1 MRFAGTGICIRE
13 QLGGFEV
20 TKVELKEMTLTDFKG
35 QPEKKVTFGHRTI
48 VSGKNGCGKTTLAD
62 AHMWE
67 FCDKDYRLKSNPD
80 IRPDDGRECLPR
92 VDIDLLIDGKP
103 VSVAKFQKRTESKPK
118 GGKPGKVAL
127 SNKYEINGVPKA
139 ERDFK
144 ADLKERGFDFDNFL
158 MLSHMEIFTDLK
170 DADARKILFSMSDG
184 AGKSDLEI
192 AKTVPDCAELVPLL
206 ETYKADEIKAMN
218 SATLKKAEE
227 QLKAIPNQIIGME
240 QAKVDV
246 DVAELELQKNALQEK
261 ISDLETQIAQTG
273 NEKAGEIKAELA
285 GLRTRLLEAES
296 RAKADSLKQK
306 SLVCNKIGDLEL
318 DRNIKTSELNKKT
331 SALER
336 LRVQKKELLEK
347 LQNAR
352 TQYPKIKDTEWD
364 NTALEN
370 IESETFKDAETICPT
385 CGQNLPPEQIEQLKS
400 RFEQKKQER
409 INQQL
414 KAKEEWG
421 QDKKRKL
428 DEVIQ
433 AGNKASA
440 DMKEAHKQEETLTSE
455 ISKLTDELEQIKTS
469 LDAENKNL
477 EAILKEPGLSG
488 NAEYQQILTSIK
500 EKQQELNS
508 LDDGEEAKKQLNEQ
522 LKAKKEELTAVNQK
536 IGETNNNIRI
546 DEQIEK
552 LQESQKQYAQ
562 NKADAQMIL
571 DELKSLSMAKNTALE
586 DAVNQYFDG
595 VKVKLFD
602 TQKNGEVVDA
612 CIWYVQDKDGDWKKL
627 IGNANTALMMKGK
640 IAIIDGLQKFY
651 GMSYPIFVDCAAEL
665 DNSSLAGIK
674 ADAQLIFLKVAE
686 GKMTVTEV

>member
-1 MRFAGTGICIRE
+1 MRKIEVREIR
-13 QLGGFEV
+13 
-20 TKVELKEMTLTDFKG
+20 LTDFKG
-35 QPEKKVTFGHRTI
+35 QQEKKVEFGHRTI

-67 FCDKDYRLKSNPD
+67 FCDKDYSLKSNPD

-92 VDIDLLIDGKP
+92 VDSELVIDGKP

-118 GGKPGKVAL
+118 DGKPGKVAL

-184 AGKSDLEI
+184 AGKTDLEI

-240 QAKVDV
+240 QSKVDA
-246 DVAELELQKNALQEK
+246 DTAELELQKNALQEQ
-261 ISDLETQIAQTG
+261 ISDLETQIAQSG
-273 NEKAGEIKAELA
+273 NEKAGEIKVELT

-306 SLVCNKIGDLEL
+306 SLVCNKISALEL

-331 SALER
+331 SALES
-336 LRVQKKELLEK
+336 LRAQKKELLEK
-347 LQNAR
+347 LQSAR
-352 TQYPKIKDTEWD
+352 TQYPKIKEMEWD
-364 NTALEN
+364 NTALDN

-385 CGQNLPPEQIEQLKS
+385 CGQNLPPEQIEQLKR

-414 KAKEEWG
+414 KAQEEWER
-421 QDKKRKL
+421 DKKRKL

-433 AGNKASA
+433 VGNKASA
-440 DMKEAHKQEETLTSE
+440 DMKEAHKQEEALTSE

-488 NAEYQQILTSIK
+488 NAEYQQILASIK
-500 EKQQELNS
+500 EKEQELNS
-508 LDDGEEAKKQLNEQ
+508 LDDGEEAKKQLSEQ
-522 LKAKKEELTAVNQK
+522 LSGKKQELAAVNQR
-536 IGETNNNIRI
+536 IGESNNNVRI

-562 NKADAQMIL
+562 SKADAQMIL
-571 DELKSLSMAKNTALE
+571 DELKSLSMAKNTAHE
-586 DAVNQYFDG
+586 DTVNQYFDG

-612 CIWYVQDKDGDWKKL
+612 CIWYVQDKDGNWKKL

-640 IAIIDGLQKFY
+640 IAIMDGLQKFY
-651 GMSYPIFVDCAAEL
+651 GVSYPIFVDCAAEL
-665 DNSSLAGIK
+665 DNSSLAGIN

-686 GKMTVTEV
+686 GDMTVTEI

>member
-1 MRFAGTGICIRE
+1 MRKIEVREIR
-13 QLGGFEV
+13 
-20 TKVELKEMTLTDFKG
+20 LTDFKG
-35 QPEKKVTFGHRTI
+35 QQEKKVEFGHRTI

-67 FCDKDYRLKSNPD
+67 FCDKDYSLKSNPD

-92 VDIDLLIDGKP
+92 VDSELVIDGKP

-118 GGKPGKVAL
+118 DGKPGKVAL

-170 DADARKILFSMSDG
+170 DADVRKILFSMSDG
-184 AGKSDLEI
+184 AGKTDLEI

-218 SATLKKAEE
+218 SATRKKAEE

-240 QAKVDV
+240 QSKVDA
-246 DVAELELQKNALQEK
+246 DTAELELQKNALQEQ
-261 ISDLETQIAQTG
+261 ISDLETQIAQSG
-273 NEKAGEIKAELA
+273 NEKAGEIKVELT

-306 SLVCNKIGDLEL
+306 SLVCNKISALEL

-331 SALER
+331 SALES
-336 LRVQKKELLEK
+336 LRAQKKELLEK
-347 LQNAR
+347 LQSAR
-352 TQYPKIKDTEWD
+352 TQYPKIKEMEWD
-364 NTALEN
+364 NTALDN

-385 CGQNLPPEQIEQLKS
+385 CGQNLPPEQIEQLKR

-414 KAKEEWG
+414 KAQEEWER
-421 QDKKRKL
+421 DKKRKL

-433 AGNKASA
+433 VGNKASA
-440 DMKEAHKQEETLTSE
+440 DMKEAHKQEEALTSE

-488 NAEYQQILTSIK
+488 NAEYQQILASIK
-500 EKQQELNS
+500 EKEQELNS
-508 LDDGEEAKKQLNEQ
+508 LDDGEEAKKQLSEQ
-522 LKAKKEELTAVNQK
+522 LSGKKQELAAVNQR
-536 IGETNNNIRI
+536 IGESNNNVRI

-562 NKADAQMIL
+562 SKADAQMIL

-586 DAVNQYFDG
+586 DTVNQYFDG

-612 CIWYVQDKDGDWKKL
+612 CIWYVQDKDGNWKKL

-640 IAIIDGLQKFY
+640 IAIMDGLQKFY
-651 GMSYPIFVDCAAEL
+651 GVSYPIFVDCAAEL
-665 DNSSLAGIK
+665 DNSSLAGIN

-686 GKMTVTEV
+686 GDMTVTEI

>member
-1 MRFAGTGICIRE
+1 MKKIEVREIR
-13 QLGGFEV
+13 
-20 TKVELKEMTLTDFKG
+20 LTDFKG
-35 QPEKKVTFGHRTI
+35 QSEKKIEFGHRTV

-62 AHMWE
+62 AFMWV
-67 FCDKDYRLKSNPD
+67 FCDKDYSLKSNPD
-80 IRPDDGRECLPR
+80 IRPDNDRECLPR

-103 VSVAKFQKRTESKPK
+103 VSVSKHQKRSKSKTGTISLSNEYTVNDMKMGKEKFQNT
-118 GGKPGKVAL
+118 
-127 SNKYEINGVPKA
+127 
-139 ERDFK
+139 
-144 ADLKERGFDFDNFL
+144 LKERGFDFANFL
-158 MLSHMEIFTDLK
+158 PLAHIDIFTGEKDK
-170 DADARKILFSMSDG
+170 DARAVLLSMPDKEG
-184 AGKSDLEI
+184 EADLTI
-192 AKTVPDCAELVPLL
+192 AKAIPECKDIVVKMEAEAKTAAEV
-206 ETYKADEIKAMN
+206 EAGAKED
-218 SATLKKAEE
+218 LKKAETR
-227 QLKAIPNQIIGME
+227 LKEIKSEIKGKE
-240 QAKVDV
+240 DLKVDA
-246 DVAELELQKNALQEK
+246 DTAELELQKNVLQEQ

-285 GLRTRLLEAES
+285 GLRTKLLEIDS
-296 RAKADSLKQK
+296 KAKADLLEQK
-306 SLVCNKIGDLEL
+306 SLVCNKISAIEL

-331 SALER
+331 SALES
-336 LRVQKKELLEK
+336 LRAQKKEFFEK

-352 TQYPKIKDTEWD
+352 MQYPKIKDTEWD

-385 CGQNLPPEQIEQLKS
+385 CGQNLPTEQIEQLKS

-414 KAKEEWG
+414 KAKEEWE

-433 AGNKASA
+433 VGNKASA
-440 DMKEAHKQEETLTSE
+440 DMREAHKQEETLTSE
-455 ISKLTDELEQIKTS
+455 ISKLTNELEQIKTS

-477 EAILKEPGLSG
+477 EAILKEPDFLE
-488 NAEYQQILTSIK
+488 NAEYQQILASIK
-500 EKQQELNS
+500 EKKQELNS
-508 LDDGEEAKKQLNEQ
+508 LDDGEEAKKQLSEQ
-522 LKAKKEELTAVNQK
+522 LSGKKQELAAVNQK
-536 IGETNNNIRI
+536 IGEANNNVRI

-552 LQESQKQYAQ
+552 LEVSRKEYSQK
-562 NKADAQMIL
+562 KADAQMIL

-640 IAIIDGLQKFY
+640 IAIMDGLQKFY
-651 GMSYPIFVDCAAEL
+651 GVSYPIFVDCAAEL

-686 GKMTVTEV
+686 GDMAVTEI

>member
-1 MRFAGTGICIRE
+1 MKKIEVREIR
-13 QLGGFEV
+13 
-20 TKVELKEMTLTDFKG
+20 LTDFKG
-35 QPEKKVTFGHRTI
+35 QSEKKIEFGHRTI

-62 AHMWE
+62 AHMWV
-67 FCDKDYRLKSNPD
+67 FCDKDYSLKSNPD

-92 VDIDLLIDGKP
+92 VDIELVIDGKP

-118 GGKPGKVAL
+118 DGKPGKVAL
-127 SNKYEINGVPKA
+127 SNKYEINGVTKA

-158 MLSHMEIFTDLK
+158 MMSHMEIFTDLK

-206 ETYKADEIKAMN
+206 ETYKADEIKSMN
-218 SATLKKAEE
+218 SATLKKTEE

-240 QAKVDV
+240 QSKVDT
-246 DVAELELQKNALQEK
+246 DVAELELQKNALQEQ
-261 ISDLETQIAQTG
+261 ISDLEKQIAQAG

-285 GLRTRLLEAES
+285 GLRTKLLEIDS
-296 RAKADSLKQK
+296 NAKADLLEKK
-306 SLVCNKIGDLEL
+306 SSVCNKVSSLEL
-318 DRNIKTSELNKKT
+318 YRNIKTSELNRKT
-331 SALER
+331 SALEN
-336 LRVQKKELLEK
+336 LRVQKKDLLEK

-370 IESETFKDAETICPT
+370 IESETLKDADTICPT

-414 KAKEEWG
+414 NAKEEWE

-433 AGNKASA
+433 AGNKASS

-455 ISKLTDELEQIKTS
+455 ISKLADELEQIKTS

-477 EAILKEPGLSG
+477 EAMPKDPDLSG

-500 EKQQELNS
+500 EKEQELNS
-508 LDDGEEAKKQLNEQ
+508 LDDGEEAKKQLSEQ
-522 LKAKKEELTAVNQK
+522 LSGKKQELAAVNQK
-536 IGETNNNIRI
+536 IGEANNNVRI

-552 LQESQKQYAQ
+552 LQENQKQYAQ
-562 NKADAQMIL
+562 SKADAQMIL
-571 DELKSLSMAKNTALE
+571 DELKSLSMEKNTVLE
-586 DAVNQYFDG
+586 DAVNKYFDG

-612 CIWYVQDKDGDWKKL
+612 CIWYVQDKDGNWKKL

-640 IAIIDGLQKFY
+640 IAIMDGLQKFY
-651 GMSYPIFVDCAAEL
+651 GVSYPIFVDCAAEL

-686 GKMTVTEV
+686 GNMTVTEI

>member
-1 MRFAGTGICIRE
+1 MKKIEVREIR
-13 QLGGFEV
+13 
-20 TKVELKEMTLTDFKG
+20 LTDFKG
-35 QPEKKVTFGHRTI
+35 QSEKKIGFGHRTV

-62 AHMWE
+62 AFMWV
-67 FCDKDYRLKSNPD
+67 FCDKDYSLKSNPD

-92 VDIDLLIDGKP
+92 VDIDIVIDGKP

-118 GGKPGKVAL
+118 DGKPGKVAL

-192 AKTVPDCAELVPLL
+192 AKTVPDCTELAPLL

-240 QAKVDV
+240 QSKVDT
-246 DVAELELQKNALQEK
+246 DVAELELQKNALQEQ
-261 ISDLETQIAQTG
+261 ISDLEKQITQAG

-285 GLRTRLLEAES
+285 GLRTKLLEIDS
-296 RAKADSLKQK
+296 KAKADLLEQK
-306 SLVCNKIGDLEL
+306 SSVCNKVSSLEL
-318 DRNIKTSELNKKT
+318 DRNIKTSELNRKT
-331 SALER
+331 STLES
-336 LRVQKKELLEK
+336 LRAQKKELLEK

-352 TQYPKIKDTEWD
+352 TQYPKIKDAEWD
-364 NTALEN
+364 SSTLES
-370 IESETFKDAETICPT
+370 IESETFKDADAICPT
-385 CGQNLPPEQIEQLKS
+385 CGQNLPTEQIEQLKS

-414 KAKEEWG
+414 KAQEEWE

-433 AGNKASA
+433 IGNKASA

-477 EAILKEPGLSG
+477 EAIPKEPDLSG
-488 NAEYQQILTSIK
+488 NAEYQQILISIK
-500 EKQQELNS
+500 EKEQELNS
-508 LDDGEEAKKQLNEQ
+508 LDDGEEAKKQLSEQ
-522 LKAKKEELTAVNQK
+522 LSGKKQELTAVNQK
-536 IGETNNNIRI
+536 IGEANNNARI

-562 NKADAQMIL
+562 SKADAQMIL
-571 DELKSLSMAKNTALE
+571 DELKSLSMAKNTVLE

-612 CIWYVQDKDGDWKKL
+612 CIWYVQDKDGGWKKL

-640 IAIIDGLQKFY
+640 IAIMDGLQKFY
-651 GMSYPIFVDCAAEL
+651 GVSYPIFVDCAAEL

-674 ADAQLIFLKVAE
+674 ADAQLIFLKVTE
-686 GKMTVTEV
+686 GDMTVTEI

>member
-1 MRFAGTGICIRE
+1 MKKIEVREIR
-13 QLGGFEV
+13 
-20 TKVELKEMTLTDFKG
+20 LTDFKG
-35 QPEKKVTFGHRTI
+35 QSEKKIEFGHRTV

-62 AHMWE
+62 AFMWV
-67 FCDKDYRLKSNPD
+67 FCDKDYSLKSNPD
-80 IRPDDGRECLPR
+80 IRPDNDRECLPR

-103 VSVAKFQKRTESKPK
+103 VSVSKYQKRSKSKTGTISLSNEYTVNDMKMGKEKFQNT
-118 GGKPGKVAL
+118 
-127 SNKYEINGVPKA
+127 
-139 ERDFK
+139 
-144 ADLKERGFDFDNFL
+144 LKERGFDFANFL
-158 MLSHMEIFTDLK
+158 PLAHIDIFTGEKDK
-170 DADARKILFSMSDG
+170 DARAVLLSMPDKEG
-184 AGKSDLEI
+184 EADLTIAKAIPECKDI
-192 AKTVPDCAELVPLL
+192 VVKMEAEAKTVAEV
-206 ETYKADEIKAMN
+206 EAGAKED
-218 SATLKKAEE
+218 LKKAETR
-227 QLKAIPNQIIGME
+227 LKEIKSEIKGKE
-240 QAKVDV
+240 DLKVDA
-246 DVAELELQKNALQEK
+246 DTAELELQKNVLQEQ

-285 GLRTRLLEAES
+285 GLRTKLLEIDS
-296 RAKADSLKQK
+296 KAKADLLEQK
-306 SLVCNKIGDLEL
+306 SLVCNKISAIEL

-331 SALER
+331 SALES
-336 LRVQKKELLEK
+336 LRAQKKDLLEK

-364 NTALEN
+364 NTVLES
-370 IESETFKDAETICPT
+370 IKSETFKDADTICPT
-385 CGQNLPPEQIEQLKS
+385 CGQNLPTEQIEQLKS

-414 KAKEEWG
+414 KAKEEWE

-428 DEVIQ
+428 DEVIEV
-433 AGNKASA
+433 GNKASA

-455 ISKLTDELEQIKTS
+455 ISKLTGELEQIKTS

-477 EAILKEPGLSG
+477 EAIPKEPDFSG

-500 EKQQELNS
+500 EKEQELNS
-508 LDDGEEAKKQLNEQ
+508 LDDGEEAKKQLSEQ
-522 LKAKKEELTAVNQK
+522 LSGKKQELAAVNQR
-536 IGETNNNIRI
+536 IGEANNNVRI

-552 LQESQKQYAQ
+552 LEVSRKEYSQK
-562 NKADAQMIL
+562 KADAQMIL

-640 IAIIDGLQKFY
+640 IAIMDGLQKFY
-651 GMSYPIFVDCAAEL
+651 GVSYPIFVDCAAEL

-686 GKMTVTEV
+686 GDMTVTEI

>member
-1 MRFAGTGICIRE
+1 MKKIEVREIR
-13 QLGGFEV
+13 
-20 TKVELKEMTLTDFKG
+20 LTDFKG
-35 QPEKKVTFGHRTI
+35 QSEKKIELGHRTA

-62 AHMWE
+62 AHMWV
-67 FCDKDYRLKSNPD
+67 FCDKDYSLKSNPD

-92 VDIDLLIDGKP
+92 VDINLVIDGKP
-103 VSVAKFQKRTESKPK
+103 VSAAKFQKRTESKPK
-118 GGKPGKVAL
+118 DGKPGKVAL

-144 ADLKERGFDFDNFL
+144 SDLKERGFDFDNFL

-192 AKTVPDCAELVPLL
+192 AKTVPDCAKLVPLL

-227 QLKAIPNQIIGME
+227 RLKAIPNQIIGME
-240 QAKVDV
+240 QSKVDT
-246 DVAELELQKNALQEK
+246 DVAELELQKNALQEQ
-261 ISDLETQIAQTG
+261 ISDLEKQIAQAG

-285 GLRTRLLEAES
+285 GLRTKLLEIDS
-296 RAKADSLKQK
+296 NAKADLLEKK
-306 SLVCNKIGDLEL
+306 SSVCNKVSSLEL
-318 DRNIKTSELNKKT
+318 YRNIKTSELNRKT
-331 SALER
+331 SALEN
-336 LRVQKKELLEK
+336 LRVQKKDLLEK

-352 TQYPKIKDTEWD
+352 TQYPKTKDTEWD
-364 NTALEN
+364 NTVLES
-370 IESETFKDAETICPT
+370 IKSEIFKDADTICPT
-385 CGQNLPPEQIEQLKS
+385 CGQNLPSEQIEQLKN

-409 INQQL
+409 IHQQL
-414 KAKEEWG
+414 KDKEEWE
-421 QDKKRKL
+421 QDKKHKL

-433 AGNKASA
+433 AGNKASS
-440 DMKEAHKQEETLTSE
+440 DMKEANKQEETLTYE
-455 ISKLTDELEQIKTS
+455 ISKLADELEQIKTS

-477 EAILKEPGLSG
+477 EAIPKEPDFSG

-500 EKQQELNS
+500 EKEQELNS
-508 LDDGEEAKKQLNEQ
+508 LDDGEEAKKQLSEQ
-522 LKAKKEELTAVNQK
+522 LSGKKQELAAVNQK
-536 IGETNNNIRI
+536 IGEANNNVRI

-552 LQESQKQYAQ
+552 LQENQKQYAQ
-562 NKADAQMIL
+562 SKADAQMIL
-571 DELKSLSMAKNTALE
+571 DELKSLSMEKNTVLE
-586 DAVNQYFDG
+586 DAVNKYFDG

-612 CIWYVQDKDGDWKKL
+612 CIWYVQDKDGNWKKL

-640 IAIIDGLQKFY
+640 IAIMDGLQKFY
-651 GMSYPIFVDCAAEL
+651 GVSYPIFVDCAAEL

-674 ADAQLIFLKVAE
+674 ADTQLIFLKVAE
-686 GKMTVTEV
+686 GNMTVTEI

>member
-1 MRFAGTGICIRE
+1 MKKIEVREIR
-13 QLGGFEV
+13 
-20 TKVELKEMTLTDFKG
+20 LTDFKG
-35 QPEKKVTFGHRTI
+35 QSEKKIEFGHRTV

-62 AHMWE
+62 AFMWV
-67 FCDKDYRLKSNPD
+67 FCDKDYSLKSNPD

-92 VDIDLLIDGKP
+92 VDIDLVIDGKP

-118 GGKPGKVAL
+118 DGKPGKVAL

-192 AKTVPDCAELVPLL
+192 SKTVSDCAELVPLL

-240 QAKVDV
+240 NSKVDA
-246 DVAELELQKNALQEK
+246 DVAELELQKNALQEQ
-261 ISDLETQIAQTG
+261 ISDLEKQIAQAG

-285 GLRTRLLEAES
+285 GLRTKLLEIDS
-296 RAKADSLKQK
+296 KAKADLLEQK
-306 SLVCNKIGDLEL
+306 SSVCNKVSTLEL
-318 DRNIKTSELNKKT
+318 DRNIKTSELNRKA
-331 SALER
+331 SALEY
-336 LRVQKKELLEK
+336 LRAQKKDLLKK

-364 NTALEN
+364 NTVLEN
-370 IESETFKDAETICPT
+370 IESETFNDAEAICPT

-400 RFEQKKQER
+400 GFEQMKQER

-414 KAKEEWG
+414 KVKEEWE

-440 DMKEAHKQEETLTSE
+440 GMKEAHKQEETLTSE
-455 ISKLTDELEQIKTS
+455 ISKLAGELEQIKTS

-477 EAILKEPGLSG
+477 EAIPKEPDFSE
-488 NAEYQQILTSIK
+488 NAEYQQILTTIK
-500 EKQQELNS
+500 EKEQELNS
-508 LDDGEEAKKQLNEQ
+508 LDDGEEAKKQLSEQ
-522 LKAKKEELTAVNQK
+522 LSGKKQELAAVNQR
-536 IGETNNNIRI
+536 IGEANNNIRI

-571 DELKSLSMAKNTALE
+571 EELKSLSMAKNTALE

-602 TQKNGEVVDA
+602 TQKNGEVVDT
-612 CIWYVQDKDGDWKKL
+612 CIWYVQDKDGNWKKL
-627 IGNANTALMMKGK
+627 IRNANTALMMKGK
-640 IAIIDGLQKFY
+640 IAIMDGLQKFY
-651 GMSYPIFVDCAAEL
+651 GVNYPIFVDYAAEL

-686 GKMTVTEV
+686 GDMTVTEI

>member
-1 MRFAGTGICIRE
+1 MKKIEVREIR
-13 QLGGFEV
+13 
-20 TKVELKEMTLTDFKG
+20 LTDFKG
-35 QPEKKVTFGHRTI
+35 QSEKKIGFGHRAI

-62 AHMWE
+62 AFMWV
-67 FCDKDYRLKSNPD
+67 FCDKDYSLKSNPD

-92 VDIDLLIDGKP
+92 VDVDLVIDGKP

-118 GGKPGKVAL
+118 DGKPGKVAL

-240 QAKVDV
+240 QSKVDT
-246 DVAELELQKNALQEK
+246 DVAELELQKNALQEQL
-261 ISDLETQIAQTG
+261 SDLEKQIAQAG

-285 GLRTRLLEAES
+285 GLRTKLLEIDS
-296 RAKADSLKQK
+296 KAKANLLEQK
-306 SLVCNKIGDLEL
+306 SSVCNKVSTLEL
-318 DRNIKTSELNKKT
+318 DRNIKTSELNRKT
-331 SALER
+331 SALES
-336 LRVQKKELLEK
+336 LRAQKKDLLEK

-352 TQYPKIKDTEWD
+352 TRYPKIKDTEWD
-364 NTALEN
+364 NTVLES
-370 IESETFKDAETICPT
+370 IKSETFKDAETICPT
-385 CGQNLPPEQIEQLKS
+385 CGQNLPSEQIEQLKS
-400 RFEQKKQER
+400 RFEQER

-414 KAKEEWG
+414 KAKEEWE

-433 AGNKASA
+433 AGNKTSA
-440 DMKEAHKQEETLTSE
+440 GMKEAHKQEEALTSE

-469 LDAENKNL
+469 LDAENKNM
-477 EAILKEPGLSG
+477 EAIPEKPDFSG

-500 EKQQELNS
+500 EKEQEINS
-508 LDDGEEAKKQLNEQ
+508 LDDGEEAKKQLSEQ
-522 LKAKKEELTAVNQK
+522 LYGKKQELAAVNQK
-536 IGETNNNIRI
+536 IGEANNNVRI

-562 NKADAQMIL
+562 SKADAQMIL
-571 DELKSLSMAKNTALE
+571 YELKSLSMAKNTVLE

-612 CIWYVQDKDGDWKKL
+612 CIWYVQDKDGNWKKL
-627 IGNANTALMMKGK
+627 IGNANTALMMKGE
-640 IAIIDGLQKFY
+640 IAIMDGLQKFY

-686 GKMTVTEV
+686 GDMTVTEV

>member
-1 MRFAGTGICIRE
+1 MKKIEVREIR
-13 QLGGFEV
+13 
-20 TKVELKEMTLTDFKG
+20 LTDFKG
-35 QPEKKVTFGHRTI
+35 QSEKKIEFGHRAI

-62 AHMWE
+62 AFMWV
-67 FCDKDYRLKSNPD
+67 FCDKDYSLKSNPD

-92 VDIDLLIDGKP
+92 VDIDLVIDGKP

-118 GGKPGKVAL
+118 DGKPGKVAL
-127 SNKYEINGVPKA
+127 LNKYEINGVPKA

-144 ADLKERGFDFDNFL
+144 ADLKERGFNFDNFL

-192 AKTVPDCAELVPLL
+192 AKTVPDCTELAPLL

-240 QAKVDV
+240 HSKVDA
-246 DVAELELQKNALQEK
+246 DTAELELQKNVLHEQIADIEK
-261 ISDLETQIAQTG
+261 QIAQSG

-285 GLRTRLLEAES
+285 GLSTKLLEIVS
-296 RAKADSLKQK
+296 KAKADLLEQK
-306 SLVCNKIGDLEL
+306 SSVCNKVSTLEL
-318 DRNIKTSELNKKT
+318 DRNIKTSELNRKT
-331 SALER
+331 SALES
-336 LRVQKKELLEK
+336 LRAQKKELLEK

-352 TQYPKIKDTEWD
+352 TQYPKIKDAEWD
-364 NTALEN
+364 SSTLES
-370 IESETFKDAETICPT
+370 IESETFKDADTICPT
-385 CGQNLPPEQIEQLKS
+385 CGQNLPTEQIEQLKS

-414 KAKEEWG
+414 KAQEEWE

-433 AGNKASA
+433 IGNKASA

-477 EAILKEPGLSG
+477 EAIPKEPDLSG
-488 NAEYQQILTSIK
+488 NAEYQQILISIK
-500 EKQQELNS
+500 EKEQELNS
-508 LDDGEEAKKQLNEQ
+508 LDDGEEAKKQLSEQ
-522 LKAKKEELTAVNQK
+522 LSGKKQELTAVNQK
-536 IGETNNNIRI
+536 IGEANNNARI

-562 NKADAQMIL
+562 SKADAQMIL

-586 DAVNQYFDG
+586 DAVNKYFDG

-612 CIWYVQDKDGDWKKL
+612 CIWYVQDKDGNWKKL

-640 IAIIDGLQKFY
+640 IAIMDDLQKFY
-651 GMSYPIFVDCAAEL
+651 GVSYPIFVDCAAEL
-665 DNSSLAGIK
+665 DNSSLSGIK
-674 ADAQLIFLKVAE
+674 ADAQLILLKVAE
-686 GKMTVTEV
+686 GDMTVTKV

>member
-1 MRFAGTGICIRE
+1 MKKIEVREIR
-13 QLGGFEV
+13 
-20 TKVELKEMTLTDFKG
+20 LTDFKG
-35 QPEKKVTFGHRTI
+35 QPEKKIGFGHRTI

-62 AHMWE
+62 AFIWV
-67 FCDKDYRLKSNPD
+67 FCDKDYSLKNNPD

-92 VDIDLLIDGKP
+92 VDIDLVIDGKP

-118 GGKPGKVAL
+118 DGKPGKVAL
-127 SNKYEINGVPKA
+127 SNKYEINNVPKV

-170 DADARKILFSMSDG
+170 DADARKILFAMSKG
-184 AGKSDLEI
+184 EGKTDLDI
-192 AKTVPDCAELVPLL
+192 ARTIPYCIGLAHLL

-240 QAKVDV
+240 HSKVDA
-246 DVAELELQKNALQEK
+246 DVAELELQKNALQEH
-261 ISDLETQIAQTG
+261 ISDLEKQIAQAG

-285 GLRTRLLEAES
+285 GLSTKLLEIVS
-296 RAKADSLKQK
+296 KAKADLLEQK
-306 SLVCNKIGDLEL
+306 SSVCNKVSTLEL
-318 DRNIKTSELNKKT
+318 DRNIKTSELNRKT
-331 SALER
+331 SALES
-336 LRVQKKELLEK
+336 LRAQKKDLLEK

-364 NTALEN
+364 NTVLES
-370 IESETFKDAETICPT
+370 IKSETFKDTDTICPT
-385 CGQNLPPEQIEQLKS
+385 CGQSLPPEQIEQLKS

-414 KAKEEWG
+414 KAKEEWE

-428 DEVIQ
+428 DEVIEV
-433 AGNKASA
+433 GNKASA
-440 DMKEAHKQEETLTSE
+440 DMKEAHKQEEALTSE
-455 ISKLTDELEQIKTS
+455 ISKLTVELEQIKTY

-477 EAILKEPGLSG
+477 EAIPKEPDFSE
-488 NAEYQQILTSIK
+488 NAEYKQILASIK

-508 LDDGEEAKKQLNEQ
+508 LDDGEEAKKQLSEQ
-522 LKAKKEELTAVNQK
+522 LSDKKQELAAVNQK
-536 IGETNNNIRI
+536 IGEANNNVRI

-612 CIWYVQDKDGDWKKL
+612 CIWYVQDKDGNWKKL

-640 IAIIDGLQKFY
+640 IAIMDGLQKFY
-651 GMSYPIFVDCAAEL
+651 GVSYPIFVDCAAEL

-686 GKMTVTEV
+686 GDMTVTEI

>member
-1 MRFAGTGICIRE
+1 MKKIEVREIR
-13 QLGGFEV
+13 
-20 TKVELKEMTLTDFKG
+20 LTDFKG
-35 QPEKKVTFGHRTI
+35 QSEKKIEFGHRAI

-62 AHMWE
+62 AFMWV
-67 FCDKDYRLKSNPD
+67 FCDKDYSLKSNPD

-92 VDIDLLIDGKP
+92 VDIDIAIDGKP

-118 GGKPGKVAL
+118 DGKQGKVAL

-158 MLSHMEIFTDLK
+158 VLSHMEIFTGLK

-184 AGKSDLEI
+184 AGKSDLEN

-240 QAKVDV
+240 QSKVDA
-246 DVAELELQKNALQEK
+246 DTAELELQKNALQEQ
-261 ISDLETQIAQTG
+261 ISDIEKQIAQSG
-273 NEKAGEIKAELA
+273 NEKAGKIKTELA
-285 GLRTRLLEAES
+285 GLSTKLLEIVS
-296 RAKADSLKQK
+296 KAKADLLEQK
-306 SLVCNKIGDLEL
+306 SSVCNKVSTLEL
-318 DRNIKTSELNKKT
+318 DRNIKTSELNRKT
-331 SALER
+331 SALES
-336 LRVQKKELLEK
+336 LRAQKKELLEK

-352 TQYPKIKDTEWD
+352 TQYPKIKDAEWD
-364 NTALEN
+364 NTVLES
-370 IESETFKDAETICPT
+370 IKSEIFKDADTICPT
-385 CGQNLPPEQIEQLKS
+385 CGQNLPTEQIEQLKS

-414 KAKEEWG
+414 KAQEEWE

-440 DMKEAHKQEETLTSE
+440 GMKEAHKQEEALTSE

-469 LDAENKNL
+469 LDAENKNM
-477 EAILKEPGLSG
+477 EAIPEKPDFSG

-500 EKQQELNS
+500 EKEQEINS
-508 LDDGEEAKKQLNEQ
+508 LDDGEEAKKQLSEQ
-522 LKAKKEELTAVNQK
+522 LSGKKQELAAINQR
-536 IGETNNNIRI
+536 IGEANNNVRI

-562 NKADAQMIL
+562 SKADAQMIL

-586 DAVNQYFDG
+586 DAVNQYFYG

-612 CIWYVQDKDGDWKKL
+612 CIWYVQDKDGNWKKL

-640 IAIIDGLQKFY
+640 IAIMDGLQKFY
-651 GMSYPIFVDCAAEL
+651 GVSYPIFVDCAAEL

-686 GKMTVTEV
+686 GDMTVTEV

>member
-1 MRFAGTGICIRE
+1 MKKIEVREIR
-13 QLGGFEV
+13 
-20 TKVELKEMTLTDFKG
+20 LTDFKG
-35 QPEKKVTFGHRTI
+35 QQDKKVGFGHRTV

-62 AHMWE
+62 AFMWV
-67 FCDKDYRLKSNPD
+67 FCNKDYSLKSNPD

-92 VDIDLLIDGKP
+92 VDIDLVIDGKP

-118 GGKPGKVAL
+118 DGKPGKVAL

-192 AKTVPDCAELVPLL
+192 SKTVPDCAELVPLL

-240 QAKVDV
+240 QAKVDA
-246 DVAELELQKNALQEK
+246 DTAELELQKNALQEQ
-261 ISDLETQIAQTG
+261 ISDLEKQIAQAG
-273 NEKAGEIKAELA
+273 NEKTEEIKVELA
-285 GLRTRLLEAES
+285 GLRTKLLEIDS
-296 RAKADSLKQK
+296 KAKADLLEQK
-306 SLVCNKIGDLEL
+306 SSVCNKVSTLEL
-318 DRNIKTSELNKKT
+318 DRNIKTSELNRKA
-331 SALER
+331 SALEY
-336 LRVQKKELLEK
+336 LRAQKKDLLEK

-364 NTALEN
+364 NTVLEN
-370 IESETFKDAETICPT
+370 IESETFNDAEAICPT

-400 RFEQKKQER
+400 EFEQMKQER

-414 KAKEEWG
+414 KVKEEWE

-440 DMKEAHKQEETLTSE
+440 GMKEAHKQEETLTSE
-455 ISKLTDELEQIKTS
+455 ISKLAGELEQIKTS

-477 EAILKEPGLSG
+477 EAIPKEPDFSE
-488 NAEYQQILTSIK
+488 NAEYQQILTTIK
-500 EKQQELNS
+500 EKEQELNS
-508 LDDGEEAKKQLNEQ
+508 LDDGEEAKKQLSEQ
-522 LKAKKEELTAVNQK
+522 LSGKKQELAAVNQK
-536 IGETNNNIRI
+536 IGEANNNVRI

-562 NKADAQMIL
+562 SKADTQMIL

-586 DAVNQYFDG
+586 DTVNKYFDG

-640 IAIIDGLQKFY
+640 IAIMDGLQKFY
-651 GMSYPIFVDCAAEL
+651 DVSYPIFVDCAAEL

-686 GKMTVTEV
+686 GDMTVTEI

>member
-1 MRFAGTGICIRE
+1 MKKIEVRDIR
-13 QLGGFEV
+13 
-20 TKVELKEMTLTDFKG
+20 LTDFKG
-35 QPEKKVTFGHRTI
+35 QSEKKIEFGHRTV

-62 AHMWE
+62 AHMWV
-67 FCDKDYRLKSNPD
+67 FCDKDYSLKSNPD

-92 VDIDLLIDGKP
+92 VDIDLVIDGKP

-118 GGKPGKVAL
+118 DGKPGKVAL

-240 QAKVDV
+240 QSKVDI
-246 DVAELELQKNALQEK
+246 DVAELELQKNALQEQ
-261 ISDLETQIAQTG
+261 ISDLEKQIVQAG

-285 GLRTRLLEAES
+285 GLRTKLLEIDS
-296 RAKADSLKQK
+296 KAKADLLEQK
-306 SLVCNKIGDLEL
+306 SSVCNKVSSLEL
-318 DRNIKTSELNKKT
+318 DRNIKISELNRKT
-331 SALER
+331 SALEI
-336 LRVQKKELLEK
+336 LRAKKKDLLEK

-364 NTALEN
+364 NTALES
-370 IESETFKDAETICPT
+370 IESETFKDADTICPT
-385 CGQNLPPEQIEQLKS
+385 CGQNLPTEQIEQLKS

-414 KAKEEWG
+414 KAQEEWE

-428 DEVIQ
+428 DEVIEV
-433 AGNKASA
+433 GNKASA

-455 ISKLTDELEQIKTS
+455 ISKLTGELEQIKTS

-477 EAILKEPGLSG
+477 EAIPKEPDLSG
-488 NAEYQQILTSIK
+488 NAEYQQILASIK

-508 LDDGEEAKKQLNEQ
+508 LDDGEETKKQLSEQ
-522 LKAKKEELTAVNQK
+522 LSGKKQELAVVNQK
-536 IGETNNNIRI
+536 IGEANNNVRI

-552 LQESQKQYAQ
+552 LQESQKQYGQ
-562 NKADAQMIL
+562 SKADAQMIL

-586 DAVNQYFDG
+586 DSVNQYFDG

-612 CIWYVQDKDGDWKKL
+612 CIWYVQDKDGNWKKL

-640 IAIIDGLQKFY
+640 IAIMDGLQKFY
-651 GMSYPIFVDCAAEL
+651 GVSYPIFVDCAAEL

-674 ADAQLIFLKVAE
+674 ADAQLIFLKVSE
-686 GKMTVTEV
+686 GEIEVNIL

>member
-1 MRFAGTGICIRE
+1 MKKIEVREIR
-13 QLGGFEV
+13 
-20 TKVELKEMTLTDFKG
+20 LTDFKG
-35 QPEKKVTFGHRTI
+35 QSEKKIGFGHRAI

-62 AHMWE
+62 AFMWV
-67 FCDKDYRLKSNPD
+67 FCDKDYSLKSNPD

-92 VDIDLLIDGKP
+92 VDVDLVIDGKP

-118 GGKPGKVAL
+118 DGKPGKVAL

-240 QAKVDV
+240 QSKVDT
-246 DVAELELQKNALQEK
+246 DVAELELQKNALQEQL
-261 ISDLETQIAQTG
+261 SDLEKQIAQAG

-285 GLRTRLLEAES
+285 GLRTKLLETES
-296 RAKADSLKQK
+296 KAKANLLEQK
-306 SLVCNKIGDLEL
+306 SSVCNKVSSLEL
-318 DRNIKTSELNKKT
+318 DRNIKTSELNRKT
-331 SALER
+331 STLES
-336 LRVQKKELLEK
+336 LRAQKKDLLEK

-364 NTALEN
+364 NTVLES
-370 IESETFKDAETICPT
+370 IKSETFKDADTICPT
-385 CGQNLPPEQIEQLKS
+385 CGQSLPPEQIEQLKS

-414 KAKEEWG
+414 KAREEWE

-433 AGNKASA
+433 VGNKAYA

-477 EAILKEPGLSG
+477 EAIPKEPDLSG
-488 NAEYQQILTSIK
+488 NAEYQQILASIK
-500 EKQQELNS
+500 EKQQKLNS
-508 LDDGEEAKKQLNEQ
+508 LDNGEEAKKQISEQ
-522 LKAKKEELTAVNQK
+522 LSDKKQELAAVNQK
-536 IGETNNNIRI
+536 IGEANNNVRI

-562 NKADAQMIL
+562 SKADAQMIL

-595 VKVKLFD
+595 IKVKLFD

-612 CIWYVQDKDGDWKKL
+612 CIWYVQDKDGNWKKL
-627 IGNANTALMMKGK
+627 IGNANTSLMMKGK
-640 IAIIDGLQKFY
+640 IAIMDGLQKFY
-651 GMSYPIFVDCAAEL
+651 DVSYPIFVDCAAEL

-686 GKMTVTEV
+686 GDMTVTEI

>member
-1 MRFAGTGICIRE
+1 MKKIEVREIR
-13 QLGGFEV
+13 
-20 TKVELKEMTLTDFKG
+20 LTDFKG
-35 QPEKKVTFGHRTI
+35 QSEKKIEFGHRTV

-62 AHMWE
+62 AFMWV
-67 FCDKDYRLKSNPD
+67 FCDKDYSLKSNPD

-92 VDIDLLIDGKP
+92 VDIDLVIDGKP

-118 GGKPGKVAL
+118 DGKPGKVAL

-192 AKTVPDCAELVPLL
+192 TKTVPDCAELVPLL

-240 QAKVDV
+240 QSKVDA
-246 DVAELELQKNALQEK
+246 DVAELELQKNVLHEQIADIEK
-261 ISDLETQIAQTG
+261 QIAQSG
-273 NEKAGEIKAELA
+273 NEKSGEIKAELA
-285 GLRTRLLEAES
+285 GLSTKLLEIVS
-296 RAKADSLKQK
+296 KAKADLLEQK
-306 SLVCNKIGDLEL
+306 SSVCNKVSTLEL
-318 DRNIKTSELNKKT
+318 DRNIKTSELNRKT
-331 SALER
+331 SALES
-336 LRVQKKELLEK
+336 LRAQKKDLLEK

-364 NTALEN
+364 NTALECVK
-370 IESETFKDAETICPT
+370 SETFKDADTICPT
-385 CGQNLPPEQIEQLKS
+385 CGQNLPAEQIEQLKS
-400 RFEQKKQER
+400 RFEQKKKER

-414 KAKEEWG
+414 KAQEEWE

-433 AGNKASA
+433 VGNKASA
-440 DMKEAHKQEETLTSE
+440 DMKEAHKQEETLASE
-455 ISKLTDELEQIKTS
+455 ISKLADELEQIKTS

-477 EAILKEPGLSG
+477 EAIPKEPDFSE
-488 NAEYQQILTSIK
+488 NAEYQQILISIK

-508 LDDGEEAKKQLNEQ
+508 LDDGEEAKKQLSEQ
-522 LKAKKEELTAVNQK
+522 LSGKKQELAAVNQR
-536 IGETNNNIRI
+536 IGEANNNARI

-562 NKADAQMIL
+562 SKADAQMIL

-612 CIWYVQDKDGDWKKL
+612 CIWYVQDKDGNWKKL

-640 IAIIDGLQKFY
+640 IAIMDGLQKFY
-651 GMSYPIFVDCAAEL
+651 GVSYPIFVDCAAEL

-674 ADAQLIFLKVAE
+674 ADAQLVFLKVAE
-686 GKMTVTEV
+686 GDMTVTEM

>member
-1 MRFAGTGICIRE
+1 MKKIEVREIR
-13 QLGGFEV
+13 
-20 TKVELKEMTLTDFKG
+20 LTDFKG
-35 QPEKKVTFGHRTI
+35 QSEKKIEFGHRTV

-62 AHMWE
+62 AFMWV
-67 FCDKDYRLKSNPD
+67 FCDKDYSLKSNPD

-92 VDIDLLIDGKP
+92 VDIDIVIDGKP

-118 GGKPGKVAL
+118 DGKPGKVAL

-170 DADARKILFSMSDG
+170 DADARKILLSMSDG

-192 AKTVPDCAELVPLL
+192 AKTVPDCTELAPLL

-240 QAKVDV
+240 HSKVDA
-246 DVAELELQKNALQEK
+246 DTAELELQKNVLHEQIADIEK
-261 ISDLETQIAQTG
+261 QIAQSG

-285 GLRTRLLEAES
+285 GLSTKLLEIVS
-296 RAKADSLKQK
+296 KAKADLLEQK
-306 SLVCNKIGDLEL
+306 SSVCNKVSTLEL
-318 DRNIKTSELNKKT
+318 DRNIKTSELNRKT
-331 SALER
+331 STLES
-336 LRVQKKELLEK
+336 LRAQKKELLEK

-352 TQYPKIKDTEWD
+352 TQYPKIKDAEWD
-364 NTALEN
+364 SSTLES
-370 IESETFKDAETICPT
+370 IESETFKDADTICPT

-414 KAKEEWG
+414 KAEEEWE

-433 AGNKASA
+433 IGNKASA

-455 ISKLTDELEQIKTS
+455 ISKLTDELEQIKTY

-477 EAILKEPGLSG
+477 EAIPKEPDFSE
-488 NAEYQQILTSIK
+488 NAEYQQILASIK

-508 LDDGEEAKKQLNEQ
+508 LDNGEEVKKQLSEQ
-522 LKAKKEELTAVNQK
+522 LSGKKQELAAVNQR
-536 IGETNNNIRI
+536 IGEANNNVRI
-546 DEQIEK
+546 DEQIKK

-562 NKADAQMIL
+562 SKADAQMIL
-571 DELKSLSMAKNTALE
+571 DELKSLSMAKNTTLE
-586 DAVNQYFDG
+586 DAVNQYFGG

-612 CIWYVQDKDGDWKKL
+612 CIWYAQGKDGNWKKL
-627 IGNANTALMMKGK
+627 VGNANTALMMKGK
-640 IAIIDGLQKFY
+640 IAIMDGLQKFC
-651 GMSYPIFVDCAAEL
+651 GVSYPIFVDCAAEL

-686 GKMTVTEV
+686 GDMTVTEI

>member
-1 MRFAGTGICIRE
+1 MKKIEVREIR
-13 QLGGFEV
+13 LA
-20 TKVELKEMTLTDFKG
+20 DFKG
-35 QPEKKVTFGHRTI
+35 QSEKKIGFGHRTI

-67 FCDKDYRLKSNPD
+67 FCDKDYSLKSNPD

-92 VDIDLLIDGKP
+92 VDIDLVIDGKP

-118 GGKPGKVAL
+118 DGKPGKVAL

-206 ETYKADEIKAMN
+206 ETYKEDEIKAMN

-240 QAKVDV
+240 HSKVDA
-246 DVAELELQKNALQEK
+246 DTAELELQKNVLHEQIADIEK
-261 ISDLETQIAQTG
+261 QIAQSG

-285 GLRTRLLEAES
+285 GLNTKLLEIVS
-296 RAKADSLKQK
+296 KAKADLLEQK
-306 SLVCNKIGDLEL
+306 SSVCNKVSTLEL
-318 DRNIKTSELNKKT
+318 DRNIKTSELNRKT
-331 SALER
+331 SALES
-336 LRVQKKELLEK
+336 LRAQKKDLLEK

-364 NTALEN
+364 NTVLES
-370 IESETFKDAETICPT
+370 IKSETFKDAETICPT
-385 CGQNLPPEQIEQLKS
+385 CGQNLPTEQIEQLKN
-400 RFEQKKQER
+400 RLEQKKQER

-440 DMKEAHKQEETLTSE
+440 DMKEAHKQEETLTSK

-477 EAILKEPGLSG
+477 EAIPKEPDFSE

-500 EKQQELNS
+500 EKKQVLNS
-508 LDDGEEAKKQLNEQ
+508 LDDGEEAKKQLSEQ
-522 LKAKKEELTAVNQK
+522 LSGKKQELAAVNQR
-536 IGETNNNIRI
+536 IGEVNNNVRI

-562 NKADAQMIL
+562 SKADAQMIL

-586 DAVNQYFDG
+586 DAVNKYFGG

-602 TQKNGEVVDA
+602 TQKNGELVDA

-640 IAIIDGLQKFY
+640 IAIMDGLQKFY
-651 GMSYPIFVDCAAEL
+651 GVSYPIFVDCAAEL

-674 ADAQLIFLKVAE
+674 ADAQLIFLKVSE
-686 GKMTVTEV
+686 GDMTVTEI

>member
-1 MRFAGTGICIRE
+1 MKKIEVREIR
-13 QLGGFEV
+13 
-20 TKVELKEMTLTDFKG
+20 LTDFKG
-35 QPEKKVTFGHRTI
+35 QQEKEIEFGHRTV

-62 AHMWE
+62 AFMWV
-67 FCDKDYRLKSNPD
+67 FCDKDYSLKSNPD
-80 IRPDDGRECLPR
+80 IRPDGGRECLPR
-92 VDIDLLIDGKP
+92 VDIDLVIDGKP
-103 VSVAKFQKRTESKPK
+103 VSVTKFQKRTESKPK
-118 GGKPGKVAL
+118 DGKPGKVAL

-144 ADLKERGFDFDNFL
+144 ADLKERGFGFDNFL

-192 AKTVPDCAELVPLL
+192 AKTVPDCAELVTLL

-240 QAKVDV
+240 QSKVDA
-246 DVAELELQKNALQEK
+246 DTAELELQKNALQEQ
-261 ISDLETQIAQTG
+261 ISDLEKQIAQAE

-285 GLRTRLLEAES
+285 GLRTELLEIES
-296 RAKADSLKQK
+296 KAKADLLEQK
-306 SLVCNKIGDLEL
+306 SSVRNKVSTLEL
-318 DRNIKTSELNKKT
+318 DRNIKTSELNRKT
-331 SALER
+331 SALES
-336 LRVQKKELLEK
+336 LRTQKKDLLEK
-347 LQNAR
+347 LQDAR

-364 NTALEN
+364 NSTLEN
-370 IESETFKDAETICPT
+370 IESETFKDADTICPT
-385 CGQNLPPEQIEQLKS
+385 CGQNLPTEQIEQLKG

-414 KAKEEWG
+414 KAKEEWE
-421 QDKKRKL
+421 QEKKRKL

-433 AGNKASA
+433 IGNKASA

-477 EAILKEPGLSG
+477 EAIPKEPDFSE
-488 NAEYQQILTSIK
+488 NAEYQRILASIK

-508 LDDGEEAKKQLNEQ
+508 LDDGEEAKKQLSEQ
-522 LKAKKEELTAVNQK
+522 LSGKKQELAAVNQK
-536 IGETNNNIRI
+536 IGEANNNVRI

-552 LQESQKQYAQ
+552 LEASRKEYSQK
-562 NKADAQMIL
+562 KADAQMIL

-586 DAVNQYFDG
+586 DAVNQCFDG

-612 CIWYVQDKDGDWKKL
+612 CIWYVQDKDGNWKKL

-640 IAIIDGLQKFY
+640 IAIMDGLQKFY
-651 GMSYPIFVDCAAEL
+651 GVSYPIFVDCAAEL

-686 GKMTVTEV
+686 GDMTVTEI

>member
-1 MRFAGTGICIRE
+1 MKKIEVREIR
-13 QLGGFEV
+13 
-20 TKVELKEMTLTDFKG
+20 LTDFKG
-35 QPEKKVTFGHRTI
+35 QSEKKIGFGHRTV

-62 AHMWE
+62 AFMWV
-67 FCDKDYRLKSNPD
+67 FCDKDYSLKSNPD
-80 IRPDDGRECLPR
+80 IRPDNGRECLPR
-92 VDIDLLIDGKP
+92 VDIDLVIDGKP

-118 GGKPGKVAL
+118 DGKPGKVAL

-184 AGKSDLEI
+184 AGKTDLEI

-240 QAKVDV
+240 QSKVDT
-246 DVAELELQKNALQEK
+246 DVAELELQKNALQEQ
-261 ISDLETQIAQTG
+261 ISDLETQIAQAG

-285 GLRTRLLEAES
+285 GLRTKLLEIDS
-296 RAKADSLKQK
+296 KAKADLLEQK
-306 SLVCNKIGDLEL
+306 TSVCNKVSTLEL
-318 DRNIKTSELNKKT
+318 DRNIKTSELNRKT
-331 SALER
+331 STLEN
-336 LRVQKKELLEK
+336 LRSQKKEFFEK

-364 NTALEN
+364 NTTLDN
-370 IESETFKDAETICPT
+370 IESETFKDADTICPT
-385 CGQNLPPEQIEQLKS
+385 CGQNLPSEQIEQLKS

-414 KAKEEWG
+414 KAKEEWE

-433 AGNKASA
+433 VGNKASA
-440 DMKEAHKQEETLTSE
+440 DMREAHKQEETLTSE
-455 ISKLTDELEQIKTS
+455 ISKLTEELEQIKTS

-477 EAILKEPGLSG
+477 EAMPKEPDFSE

-500 EKQQELNS
+500 EKKQELNS
-508 LDDGEEAKKQLNEQ
+508 LDDGEEAKKQLSEQ
-522 LKAKKEELTAVNQK
+522 LSGKKQELAAVNQK
-536 IGETNNNIRI
+536 IGEANNNVRI

-552 LQESQKQYAQ
+552 LEVSRNEYSQK
-562 NKADAQMIL
+562 KADAQMIL

-586 DAVNQYFDG
+586 DAVNQHFNG

-602 TQKNGEVVDA
+602 TQKNGEVIDA

-627 IGNANTALMMKGK
+627 IGNANTALMTKGK
-640 IAIIDGLQKFY
+640 IAIMNGLQKFY
-651 GMSYPIFVDCAAEL
+651 GVSYPIFVDCAAEL

-686 GKMTVTEV
+686 GEIEVNIL

>member
-1 MRFAGTGICIRE
+1 MRKIEVREIR
-13 QLGGFEV
+13 
-20 TKVELKEMTLTDFKG
+20 LTDFKG
-35 QPEKKVTFGHRTI
+35 QQEKKVEFGHRTI

-67 FCDKDYRLKSNPD
+67 FCDKDYSLKSNPD
-80 IRPDDGRECLPR
+80 IRPDDSRECLPR
-92 VDIDLLIDGKP
+92 VDSELVIDGKP

-118 GGKPGKVAL
+118 DGKPGKIAL

-184 AGKSDLEI
+184 AGKTDLEI

-240 QAKVDV
+240 HSKVDA
-246 DVAELELQKNALQEK
+246 DVAELELQKNALQEQ
-261 ISDLETQIAQTG
+261 ISDLEKQIAQAG
-273 NEKAGEIKAELA
+273 NERIRKLREELSDLGVRKYSLESKASDEISSK
-285 GLRTRLLEAES
+285 RTAIQI
-296 RAKADSLKQK
+296 KINSLQ
-306 SLVCNKIGDLEL
+306 SE
-318 DRNIKTSELNKKT
+318 RNIISSSLNAKTSEL
-331 SALER
+331 EV
-336 LRVQKKELLEK
+336 LREKHKDLEK
-347 LQNAR
+347 KQKEAQKHYMETEAKYNNA
-352 TQYPKIKDTEWD
+352 IDS
-364 NTALEN
+364 A
-370 IESETFKDAETICPT
+370 ESEYFKENDTICPT
-385 CGQNLPPEQIEQLKS
+385 CGQTLPAEQIEKLKED
-400 RFEQKKQER
+400 FEQKKQNR
-409 INQQL
+409 IRNL
-414 KAKEEWG
+414 KEQKKQELKSVEVTGNKILADKKEAKESGDNLEI
-421 QDKKRKL
+421 KVA
-428 DEVIQ
+428 E
-433 AGNKASA
+433 
-440 DMKEAHKQEETLTSE
+440 LTE
-455 ISKLTDELEQIKTS
+455 KIEQIKVS
-469 LDAENKNL
+469 LDTENKNL
-477 EAILKEPGLSG
+477 EAIPKEPDFSG
-488 NAEYQQILTSIK
+488 NAEYQQILTTIK
-500 EKQQELNS
+500 EKEQELNS
-508 LDDGEEAKKQLNEQ
+508 LDDGEEVKKQLSEQ
-522 LKAKKEELTAVNQK
+522 LYGKKQELAAVNQR
-536 IGETNNNIRI
+536 IGEANNNVRI

-571 DELKSLSMAKNTALE
+571 DELKSLSMAKNTVLE

-612 CIWYVQDKDGDWKKL
+612 CIWHVQDKDGNWKKL

-640 IAIIDGLQKFY
+640 IAIMDGLQKFY
-651 GMSYPIFVDCAAEL
+651 GVSYPIFVDCAAEL

-686 GKMTVTEV
+686 GDMTVTEV

>member
-1 MRFAGTGICIRE
+1 MKKIEVREIR
-13 QLGGFEV
+13 
-20 TKVELKEMTLTDFKG
+20 LTDFKG
-35 QPEKKVTFGHRTI
+35 QQEKKIEFGHRTV

-62 AHMWE
+62 AFMWV
-67 FCDKDYRLKSNPD
+67 FCDKDYSLKSNPD

-92 VDIDLLIDGKP
+92 VDNDIEIDGKP

-118 GGKPGKVAL
+118 DSKPGKVTL

-158 MLSHMEIFTDLK
+158 MLSHMEIFTELK

-192 AKTVPDCAELVPLL
+192 AKIVPDCAELVPLL
-206 ETYKADEIKAMN
+206 EIYKADEIKAMN

-227 QLKAIPNQIIGME
+227 QLKAIPNQIIGLE
-240 QAKVDV
+240 KAKVDV
-246 DVAELELQKNALQEK
+246 DTAELELQKNALQEQ

-273 NEKAGEIKAELA
+273 NEKTGEIKAELA
-285 GLRTRLLEAES
+285 GLRTKLLEIES
-296 RAKADSLKQK
+296 KAKADLLEQK
-306 SLVCNKIGDLEL
+306 SSVCNKVNTLEL
-318 DRNIKTSELNKKT
+318 DRNIKTSELNRKT
-331 SALER
+331 SALEN
-336 LRVQKKELLEK
+336 LRTQKKDLLKK
-347 LQNAR
+347 LQDAR

-364 NTALEN
+364 NTTLES
-370 IESETFKDAETICPT
+370 IESERFKDTDTICPT

-409 INQQL
+409 VNQQL
-414 KAKEEWG
+414 KDKEEWE

-428 DEVIQ
+428 DEVIEV
-433 AGNKASA
+433 GNKASA

-455 ISKLTDELEQIKTS
+455 ISKLTEELEQIKTS

-477 EAILKEPGLSG
+477 EAIPKEPDFSG
-488 NAEYQQILTSIK
+488 NAEYQQILASIK
-500 EKQQELNS
+500 EKRKELNS
-508 LDDGEEAKKQLNEQ
+508 LDNGEEEKKQLSEQ
-522 LKAKKEELTAVNQK
+522 LSGKKQELAAVNQK
-536 IGETNNNIRI
+536 IGEVNNNVRI

-562 NKADAQMIL
+562 SKADAQMIL
-571 DELKSLSMAKNTALE
+571 DELKALSMAKNTALE

-612 CIWYVQDKDGDWKKL
+612 CIWYAQDKDGNWKKL

-640 IAIIDGLQKFY
+640 IAIMDGLQKFY
-651 GMSYPIFVDCAAEL
+651 GVSYPIFVDCAAEL
-665 DNSSLAGIK
+665 DNNSLAGIK
-674 ADAQLIFLKVAE
+674 ADAQLIFLKVDE
-686 GKMTVTEV
+686 GDMTVTEI

>member
-1 MRFAGTGICIRE
+1 MKKIEVRE
-13 QLGGFEV
+13 I
-20 TKVELKEMTLTDFKG
+20 KLTDFKG
-35 QPEKKVTFGHRTI
+35 QSEKKIGFGHRTI

-62 AHMWE
+62 AFMWV
-67 FCDKDYRLKSNPD
+67 FCDKDYSLKSNPD

-92 VDIDLLIDGKP
+92 VDIDLVIDGKP
-103 VSVAKFQKRTESKPK
+103 VSVEKFQKRTESKPK
-118 GGKPGKVAL
+118 DGKPGKVAL

-144 ADLKERGFDFDNFL
+144 SDLKERGFDFDNFL

-240 QAKVDV
+240 QSKVDT
-246 DVAELELQKNALQEK
+246 DVAELELQKNALQEQ
-261 ISDLETQIAQTG
+261 ISDLEKQIAQAG

-285 GLRTRLLEAES
+285 GLITKLLETES
-296 RAKADSLKQK
+296 KAKVNLLEQK
-306 SLVCNKIGDLEL
+306 SSVCNKVSSLEL

-331 SALER
+331 FALES
-336 LRVQKKELLEK
+336 LRAQKKELLEK

-364 NTALEN
+364 NTVLES
-370 IESETFKDAETICPT
+370 IKSETFKDADTICPT
-385 CGQNLPPEQIEQLKS
+385 CGQSFPPEQIEQLKS

-414 KAKEEWG
+414 KAKEEWE

-428 DEVIQ
+428 DEVIEV
-433 AGNKASA
+433 GNKASA

-455 ISKLTDELEQIKTS
+455 ISKLTGELEQIKTS

-477 EAILKEPGLSG
+477 ESIPKEPDFSG
-488 NAEYQQILTSIK
+488 NAEYQQILASIK
-500 EKQQELNS
+500 EKKQELNS
-508 LDDGEEAKKQLNEQ
+508 LDDGEEAKKQLSEQ
-522 LKAKKEELTAVNQK
+522 LSDKKQELAAVNQK
-536 IGETNNNIRI
+536 IGESNNNVRI

-562 NKADAQMIL
+562 SKADAQMIL
-571 DELKSLSMAKNTALE
+571 DELKYLNMAKNTALE
-586 DAVNQYFDG
+586 DTVNQYFDG

-612 CIWYVQDKDGDWKKL
+612 CIWYVQDKDGNWKKL

-640 IAIIDGLQKFY
+640 IAIMDGLQKFY
-651 GMSYPIFVDCAAEL
+651 GVSYPIFVDCAAEL
-665 DNSSLAGIK
+665 DNNSLAGIK

-686 GKMTVTEV
+686 GDMTVTEI

>member
-1 MRFAGTGICIRE
+1 MKKIEVREIR
-13 QLGGFEV
+13 
-20 TKVELKEMTLTDFKG
+20 LTDFKG
-35 QPEKKVTFGHRTI
+35 QQEKKIEFGHRTV

-62 AHMWE
+62 AHMWV
-67 FCDKDYRLKSNPD
+67 FCDKDYSLKSNPD

-92 VDIDLLIDGKP
+92 VDIDLLIDGKS

-118 GGKPGKVAL
+118 DGKPGKVAL

-206 ETYKADEIKAMN
+206 ETYKADEVKAMN

-240 QAKVDV
+240 HSKVDA
-246 DVAELELQKNALQEK
+246 DTAELELQKNVLHEQIADIEK
-261 ISDLETQIAQTG
+261 QIAQSG

-285 GLRTRLLEAES
+285 GLSTKLLEIVS
-296 RAKADSLKQK
+296 KAKADLLEQK
-306 SLVCNKIGDLEL
+306 SSVCNKVSTLEL
-318 DRNIKTSELNKKT
+318 DRNIKTSELNRKT
-331 SALER
+331 STLES
-336 LRVQKKELLEK
+336 LRAQKKELLEK

-352 TQYPKIKDTEWD
+352 TQYPKIKDAEWD
-364 NTALEN
+364 SSTLES
-370 IESETFKDAETICPT
+370 IESETFKDADTICPT

-414 KAKEEWG
+414 KAEEEWE

-433 AGNKASA
+433 IGNKASA

-455 ISKLTDELEQIKTS
+455 ISKLTDELEQIKTY

-477 EAILKEPGLSG
+477 EAIPKEPDFSE
-488 NAEYQQILTSIK
+488 NAEYQQILASIK

-508 LDDGEEAKKQLNEQ
+508 LDNGEEVKKQLSEQ
-522 LKAKKEELTAVNQK
+522 LSGKKQELAAVNQR
-536 IGETNNNIRI
+536 IGEANNNVRI
-546 DEQIEK
+546 DEQIKK

-562 NKADAQMIL
+562 SKADAQMIL

-586 DAVNQYFDG
+586 DAVNKYFDG

-612 CIWYVQDKDGDWKKL
+612 CIWYVQDKDGNWKKL

-640 IAIIDGLQKFY
+640 IAIMDGLQKFY
-651 GMSYPIFVDCAAEL
+651 GVSCPIFVDCAAEL
-665 DNSSLAGIK
+665 DSSSLAGIK

-686 GKMTVTEV
+686 GDMTVTEI

>member
-1 MRFAGTGICIRE
+1 MKKIEVREIR
-13 QLGGFEV
+13 
-20 TKVELKEMTLTDFKG
+20 LTDFKG
-35 QPEKKVTFGHRTI
+35 QSEKKIGFGHRAI

-62 AHMWE
+62 AFMWV
-67 FCDKDYRLKSNPD
+67 FCDKDYSLKSNPD

-92 VDIDLLIDGKP
+92 VDVDLVIDGKP

-118 GGKPGKVAL
+118 DGKPGKVAL

-240 QAKVDV
+240 QSKVDT
-246 DVAELELQKNALQEK
+246 DVAELELQKNALQEQL
-261 ISDLETQIAQTG
+261 SDLEKQIAQAG

-285 GLRTRLLEAES
+285 GLRTKLLEIDS
-296 RAKADSLKQK
+296 KAKANLLEQK
-306 SLVCNKIGDLEL
+306 SSVCNKVSTLEL
-318 DRNIKTSELNKKT
+318 DRNIKTSELNRKT
-331 SALER
+331 SALES
-336 LRVQKKELLEK
+336 LRAQKKDLLEK

-352 TQYPKIKDTEWD
+352 TRYPKIKDTEWD
-364 NTALEN
+364 NTVLES
-370 IESETFKDAETICPT
+370 IKSETFKDADTICPT

-414 KAKEEWG
+414 KAKEEWE
-421 QDKKRKL
+421 QDKKRKI

-433 AGNKASA
+433 VGNKASV

-455 ISKLTDELEQIKTS
+455 ISKLTDELEQIKTY

-477 EAILKEPGLSG
+477 EAIPKEPDFSE
-488 NAEYQQILTSIK
+488 NAEYQQILASIK

-508 LDDGEEAKKQLNEQ
+508 LDNGEEVKKQLSEQ
-522 LKAKKEELTAVNQK
+522 LSGKKQELAAVNQR
-536 IGETNNNIRI
+536 IGEANNNVRI

-562 NKADAQMIL
+562 SKADAQMIL
-571 DELKSLSMAKNTALE
+571 DELKSLSMAKNTVLE
-586 DAVNQYFDG
+586 DAVNKYFDG

-612 CIWYVQDKDGDWKKL
+612 CIWYVQDKDGNWKKL

-640 IAIIDGLQKFY
+640 IAIMDGLQKFY
-651 GMSYPIFVDCAAEL
+651 GVSYPIFVDCAAEL

-686 GKMTVTEV
+686 GDMTVTEI

>member
-1 MRFAGTGICIRE
+1 MKKIEVREIR
-13 QLGGFEV
+13 
-20 TKVELKEMTLTDFKG
+20 LTDFKG
-35 QPEKKVTFGHRTI
+35 QPEKKIGFGHRTI

-62 AHMWE
+62 AFIWV
-67 FCDKDYRLKSNPD
+67 FCDKDYSLKSNPD

-92 VDIDLLIDGKP
+92 VDIDLVIDGKP
-103 VSVAKFQKRTESKPK
+103 VNVAKFQKRTESKPK
-118 GGKPGKVAL
+118 DGKPGKVAL
-127 SNKYEINGVPKA
+127 SNKYEINNVPKV

-240 QAKVDV
+240 QSKVDA
-246 DVAELELQKNALQEK
+246 DVAELELQKNALQEQ
-261 ISDLETQIAQTG
+261 ISDIEKQIAQSG

-285 GLRTRLLEAES
+285 GLSTKLLEIVS
-296 RAKADSLKQK
+296 KAKADLLEQK
-306 SLVCNKIGDLEL
+306 SSVCNKVSTLEL
-318 DRNIKTSELNKKT
+318 DRNIKTSELNRKT
-331 SALER
+331 SALES
-336 LRVQKKELLEK
+336 LRAQKKELLEK

-364 NTALEN
+364 NTALECVK
-370 IESETFKDAETICPT
+370 SETFKDADTICPT

-414 KAKEEWG
+414 KAQEEWE

-428 DEVIQ
+428 DEVIEV
-433 AGNKASA
+433 GNKASA

-455 ISKLTDELEQIKTS
+455 ISKLTGELEQIKTY

-477 EAILKEPGLSG
+477 EAIPKEPDFSG
-488 NAEYQQILTSIK
+488 NAEYQQILASTK

-508 LDDGEEAKKQLNEQ
+508 LDNGKEAKKQLSEQ
-522 LKAKKEELTAVNQK
+522 LYGKKQELAAVNQK
-536 IGETNNNIRI
+536 IGEANNNVRI

-562 NKADAQMIL
+562 KKADAKMIQ

-595 VKVKLFD
+595 VRVKLFD

-640 IAIIDGLQKFY
+640 IAIMDGLQKFY
-651 GMSYPIFVDCAAEL
+651 GVSYPIFVDCAAEL
-665 DNSSLAGIK
+665 DNSSLGGIK

-686 GKMTVTEV
+686 GDMTVTEI

>member
-1 MRFAGTGICIRE
+1 MKKIEVREIR
-13 QLGGFEV
+13 
-20 TKVELKEMTLTDFKG
+20 LTDFKG
-35 QPEKKVTFGHRTI
+35 QSEKKIEFGHRTV

-62 AHMWE
+62 AFMWV
-67 FCDKDYRLKSNPD
+67 FCDKDYSLKSNPD

-92 VDIDLLIDGKP
+92 VDIDLVIDGKP

-118 GGKPGKVAL
+118 DGKPGKVAL

-240 QAKVDV
+240 HSKVDA
-246 DVAELELQKNALQEK
+246 DVAELELQKNALQEQ
-261 ISDLETQIAQTG
+261 ISDLETQIAQAG
-273 NEKAGEIKAELA
+273 NEKAGKIKAELA
-285 GLRTRLLEAES
+285 GLRTKLLEIDS
-296 RAKADSLKQK
+296 KAKADLLEKKTS
-306 SLVCNKIGDLEL
+306 VCNKVSTLEL

-331 SALER
+331 SALES
-336 LRVQKKELLEK
+336 LRAQKKELLEK

-352 TQYPKIKDTEWD
+352 TQYSKIKDTEWD

-370 IESETFKDAETICPT
+370 IESETFNDTETICPT
-385 CGQNLPPEQIEQLKS
+385 CGQILPPEQIEQLKGK
-400 RFEQKKQER
+400 FEQKKQER

-414 KAKEEWG
+414 KAKEEWE

-433 AGNKASA
+433 DGNKASA
-440 DMKEAHKQEETLTSE
+440 GMKEAHKQEEALTSE

-469 LDAENKNL
+469 LDAENKNM
-477 EAILKEPGLSG
+477 EAIPEEPDFSG

-500 EKQQELNS
+500 EKEQELNS
-508 LDDGEEAKKQLNEQ
+508 LDDGEEAKKQLSEQ
-522 LKAKKEELTAVNQK
+522 LSGKKQELAAVNQK
-536 IGETNNNIRI
+536 IGESNNNVRI
-546 DEQIEK
+546 DEQIGK
-552 LQESQKQYAQ
+552 LEASRKEYSQK
-562 NKADAQMIL
+562 KADAQMIL

-640 IAIIDGLQKFY
+640 IAIMDGLQKFY
-651 GMSYPIFVDCAAEL
+651 GVSYPIFVDCAAEL

-686 GKMTVTEV
+686 GDMTVTEI

>member
-1 MRFAGTGICIRE
+1 MRKIEVREIR
-13 QLGGFEV
+13 
-20 TKVELKEMTLTDFKG
+20 LTDFKG
-35 QPEKKVTFGHRTI
+35 QQEKKVEFGHRTI

-67 FCDKDYRLKSNPD
+67 FCDKDYSLKSNPD

-92 VDIDLLIDGKP
+92 VDSELVIDGKP

-118 GGKPGKVAL
+118 DGKPGKVAL

-184 AGKSDLEI
+184 AGKTDLEI

-240 QAKVDV
+240 QSKVDA
-246 DVAELELQKNALQEK
+246 DTAELELQKNALQEQ
-261 ISDLETQIAQTG
+261 ISDLEKQIAQAG
-273 NEKAGEIKAELA
+273 NEKAGEIKAELS
-285 GLRTRLLEAES
+285 GLRTKLLEIGS
-296 RAKADSLKQK
+296 KAKADLLEKK
-306 SLVCNKIGDLEL
+306 SSVCNKVSSLEL
-318 DRNIKTSELNKKT
+318 DRNIKTSELNRKT
-331 SALER
+331 STLES
-336 LRVQKKELLEK
+336 LRAQKKDLLEK

-364 NTALEN
+364 NTVLES
-370 IESETFKDAETICPT
+370 IKSETFKDAETICPT

-414 KAKEEWG
+414 KAQEEWE

-433 AGNKASA
+433 VGNKASA

-477 EAILKEPGLSG
+477 EAIPKEPDFSG
-488 NAEYQQILTSIK
+488 NAEYQQILASIK
-500 EKQQELNS
+500 EKEQELNS
-508 LDDGEEAKKQLNEQ
+508 LDDGEEAKKQLSEQ
-522 LKAKKEELTAVNQK
+522 LSGKKQELAAVNQK
-536 IGETNNNIRI
+536 IGEANNNVRI

-562 NKADAQMIL
+562 SKADAQMIL

-586 DAVNQYFDG
+586 DTVNQYFDG

-612 CIWYVQDKDGDWKKL
+612 CIWYVQDKDGNWKKL

-640 IAIIDGLQKFY
+640 IAIMDGLQKFY
-651 GMSYPIFVDCAAEL
+651 GVSYPIFVDCAAEL
-665 DNSSLAGIK
+665 DNSSLAGIN

-686 GKMTVTEV
+686 GDMTVTEI

>member
-1 MRFAGTGICIRE
+1 MKKIEVREIR
-13 QLGGFEV
+13 
-20 TKVELKEMTLTDFKG
+20 LTDFKG
-35 QPEKKVTFGHRTI
+35 QQEKRIEFGHRTI

-62 AHMWE
+62 AFMWV
-67 FCDKDYRLKSNPD
+67 FCDKDYSLKSNPD

-92 VDIDLLIDGKP
+92 VDIDLVIDGKP

-118 GGKPGKVAL
+118 DGKPGKVAL

-240 QAKVDV
+240 HSKVDA
-246 DVAELELQKNALQEK
+246 DTAELELQKNALQEQ
-261 ISDLETQIAQTG
+261 ISDIEKQIAQAW
-273 NEKAGEIKAELA
+273 NEKSGEIKAELA
-285 GLRTRLLEAES
+285 GLRTKLLEIDS
-296 RAKADSLKQK
+296 KAKADLLKKK
-306 SLVCNKIGDLEL
+306 SSVCNKVSSLEL
-318 DRNIKTSELNKKT
+318 DRNIKTSELNRKT
-331 SALER
+331 SELEN

-409 INQQL
+409 IHQQL
-414 KAKEEWG
+414 KAKEEWE

-455 ISKLTDELEQIKTS
+455 ISKLADELEQIKNS

-477 EAILKEPGLSG
+477 EAIPKEPDFSG

-500 EKQQELNS
+500 EKEQELNS
-508 LDDGEEAKKQLNEQ
+508 LDDGEEAKKQLSEQ
-522 LKAKKEELTAVNQK
+522 LSGKKQELAAVNQK
-536 IGETNNNIRI
+536 IGESNNNVRI

-562 NKADAQMIL
+562 SKADAQMIL
-571 DELKSLSMAKNTALE
+571 DELKSLNMAKNTALE
-586 DAVNQYFDG
+586 DTANQYFDG

-640 IAIIDGLQKFY
+640 IAIMDGLQKFY
-651 GMSYPIFVDCAAEL
+651 GVSYPIFVDCAAEL

-686 GKMTVTEV
+686 WDMTVTEI

>member
-1 MRFAGTGICIRE
+1 MKKIEVRE
-13 QLGGFEV
+13 IG
-20 TKVELKEMTLTDFKG
+20 LTDFKG
-35 QPEKKVTFGHRTI
+35 QSEKKIGFGHRTV

-62 AHMWE
+62 AFMWV
-67 FCDKDYRLKSNPD
+67 FCDKDYSLKSNPD

-92 VDIDLLIDGKP
+92 VDIDLVIDGKP

-118 GGKPGKVAL
+118 DGKPGKVAL

-144 ADLKERGFDFDNFL
+144 ANLKERGFDFDNFL

-170 DADARKILFSMSDG
+170 DADARKILFSMSDD

-192 AKTVPDCAELVPLL
+192 AKTVSDCAELVPLL

-240 QAKVDV
+240 QSKVDA
-246 DVAELELQKNALQEK
+246 DTAELELQKNALQEQ
-261 ISDLETQIAQTG
+261 ISDIEKQIAQSG
-273 NEKAGEIKAELA
+273 NEKAGKIKTELA
-285 GLRTRLLEAES
+285 GLSTKLLEIVS
-296 RAKADSLKQK
+296 KAKADLLEQK
-306 SLVCNKIGDLEL
+306 SSVCNKVSTLEL
-318 DRNIKTSELNKKT
+318 DRNIKTSELNRKT
-331 SALER
+331 SALES
-336 LRVQKKELLEK
+336 LRAQKKELLEK

-352 TQYPKIKDTEWD
+352 TQYPKIKDAEWD
-364 NTALEN
+364 NTVLES
-370 IESETFKDAETICPT
+370 IKSEIFKDADTICPT
-385 CGQNLPPEQIEQLKS
+385 CGQNLPTEQIEQLKS

-414 KAKEEWG
+414 KAQEEWE

-455 ISKLTDELEQIKTS
+455 ISKLTGELEQIKTS

-477 EAILKEPGLSG
+477 EAIPKEPDFSG
-488 NAEYQQILTSIK
+488 NAEYQQILASIK

-508 LDDGEEAKKQLNEQ
+508 LDNGEEAKKQLSEQ
-522 LKAKKEELTAVNQK
+522 LSRKKQELAAVNQR
-536 IGETNNNIRI
+536 IGEANNNVRI

-552 LQESQKQYAQ
+552 LQEGQKQYAQ
-562 NKADAQMIL
+562 SKADAQMIL

-627 IGNANTALMMKGK
+627 VGNANTALMMKGK
-640 IAIIDGLQKFY
+640 IAIMDGLQKFY
-651 GMSYPIFVDCAAEL
+651 GVSYPIFVDCAAEL

-674 ADAQLIFLKVAE
+674 ADAQLIFLKVSE
-686 GKMTVTEV
+686 GDMTVTDI

>member
-1 MRFAGTGICIRE
+1 MKKIEVREIR
-13 QLGGFEV
+13 
-20 TKVELKEMTLTDFKG
+20 LTDFKG
-35 QPEKKVTFGHRTI
+35 QPEKKIGFGHRTI

-62 AHMWE
+62 AFMWV
-67 FCDKDYRLKSNPD
+67 FCDKDYSLKSNPD

-92 VDIDLLIDGKP
+92 VDIDIVIDGKP

-118 GGKPGKVAL
+118 DGKPGKVAL

-240 QAKVDV
+240 QSKVDA
-246 DVAELELQKNALQEK
+246 DTAELELQKNALQEQ
-261 ISDLETQIAQTG
+261 ISDLETRIAQAG
-273 NEKAGEIKAELA
+273 NEKTEEIKAELA
-285 GLRTRLLEAES
+285 GLRTKLLEIDS
-296 RAKADSLKQK
+296 KAKADLLEQK
-306 SLVCNKIGDLEL
+306 SSVCNKVSTLEL
-318 DRNIKTSELNKKT
+318 DRNIKTSELNRKA
-331 SALER
+331 SALEY
-336 LRVQKKELLEK
+336 LRAQKKDLLEK

-364 NTALEN
+364 NTVLEN
-370 IESETFKDAETICPT
+370 IESETFNDAEAICPT
-385 CGQNLPPEQIEQLKS
+385 CGQNLPTEQIKQLKS

-414 KAKEEWG
+414 KAQEEWE

-440 DMKEAHKQEETLTSE
+440 GMKEAHKQEEALKSE

-477 EAILKEPGLSG
+477 GAIPKEPDFSE

-500 EKQQELNS
+500 EKEQELNS
-508 LDDGEEAKKQLNEQ
+508 LDDGEEAKKQFSEQ
-522 LKAKKEELTAVNQK
+522 LSGKKHELAAVNQR
-536 IGETNNNIRI
+536 IGETNNNVRI

-586 DAVNQYFDG
+586 DVVNQYFDG

-612 CIWYVQDKDGDWKKL
+612 CIWYVQDKGGDWKKL

-640 IAIIDGLQKFY
+640 IAIMDGLQEFY
-651 GMSYPIFVDCAAEL
+651 GVSYPIFVDCAAEL
-665 DNSSLAGIK
+665 DNSSLAGVK

-686 GKMTVTEV
+686 GDMTVTEV

>member
-1 MRFAGTGICIRE
+1 MKKIEVREIR
-13 QLGGFEV
+13 
-20 TKVELKEMTLTDFKG
+20 LTDFKG
-35 QPEKKVTFGHRTI
+35 QSEKKIEFGHRTA

-62 AHMWE
+62 AHMWV
-67 FCDKDYRLKSNPD
+67 FCDKDYSLKSNPD

-92 VDIDLLIDGKP
+92 VDINLVIDGKP
-103 VSVAKFQKRTESKPK
+103 VSAAKFQKRTESKPK
-118 GGKPGKVAL
+118 DGKPGKVAL

-144 ADLKERGFDFDNFL
+144 SDLKERGFDFDNFL

-227 QLKAIPNQIIGME
+227 RLKAIPNQIIGME
-240 QAKVDV
+240 QSKVDT
-246 DVAELELQKNALQEK
+246 DVAELELQKNALQEQ
-261 ISDLETQIAQTG
+261 ISDLEKQIAQAG

-285 GLRTRLLEAES
+285 GLRTKLLDIDS
-296 RAKADSLKQK
+296 KAKADLLEKK
-306 SLVCNKIGDLEL
+306 SSVCNKVSSLEL
-318 DRNIKTSELNKKT
+318 DRNIKTSELNRKT
-331 SALER
+331 STLEN

-385 CGQNLPPEQIEQLKS
+385 CGQNLPSEQIEQLKN

-414 KAKEEWG
+414 KDKEEWE
-421 QDKKRKL
+421 QDKKHKL

-433 AGNKASA
+433 AGNKASS

-455 ISKLTDELEQIKTS
+455 ISKLADELEQIKTS

-477 EAILKEPGLSG
+477 EAIPKEPDLSG

-500 EKQQELNS
+500 EKEQELNS
-508 LDDGEEAKKQLNEQ
+508 LDDGEEAKKQLSEQ
-522 LKAKKEELTAVNQK
+522 LSGKKQELAAVNQK
-536 IGETNNNIRI
+536 IGEANNNVRI

-552 LQESQKQYAQ
+552 LQENQKQYAQ
-562 NKADAQMIL
+562 SKADAQMIL
-571 DELKSLSMAKNTALE
+571 DELKSLSMEKNTVLE
-586 DAVNQYFDG
+586 DAVNKYFDG

-612 CIWYVQDKDGDWKKL
+612 CIWYVQDKDGNWKKL

-640 IAIIDGLQKFY
+640 IAIMDGLQKFY
-651 GMSYPIFVDCAAEL
+651 GVSYPIFVDCAAEL

-686 GKMTVTEV
+686 GNMTVTEI

>member
-1 MRFAGTGICIRE
+1 MKKIEVREIR
-13 QLGGFEV
+13 
-20 TKVELKEMTLTDFKG
+20 LTDFKG
-35 QPEKKVTFGHRTI
+35 QPEKKIEFGHRTV

-62 AHMWE
+62 AYMWE
-67 FCDKDYRLKSNPD
+67 FCDKDYSLKSNPD

-92 VDIDLLIDGKP
+92 VDIDLVIDGKP

-118 GGKPGKVAL
+118 DGKPGKVAL

-240 QAKVDV
+240 HSKVDA
-246 DVAELELQKNALQEK
+246 DVAELELQKNALQEQ
-261 ISDLETQIAQTG
+261 ISDLETQIAQAG

-285 GLRTRLLEAES
+285 GLRTKLIEIDS
-296 RAKADSLKQK
+296 KAKADLPEKK
-306 SLVCNKIGDLEL
+306 SSVCNKVSTLEL
-318 DRNIKTSELNKKT
+318 DRNIKTSELNRKA
-331 SALER
+331 SALEY
-336 LRVQKKELLEK
+336 LRAQKKDLLEK

-364 NTALEN
+364 NTVLEN
-370 IESETFKDAETICPT
+370 IESETFNDAEAICPT
-385 CGQNLPPEQIEQLKS
+385 CGQNLPPDQIEQLKGK
-400 RFEQKKQER
+400 FEQKKQER

-414 KAKEEWG
+414 KAQEEWE

-469 LDAENKNL
+469 LDAENENL
-477 EAILKEPGLSG
+477 EAIPKEPDFSE
-488 NAEYQQILTSIK
+488 NAEYQQILVSIK
-500 EKQQELNS
+500 EKEQELNS
-508 LDDGEEAKKQLNEQ
+508 LDDSEEAKKQLSEQ
-522 LKAKKEELTAVNQK
+522 LYGKKQELAAVNQK
-536 IGETNNNIRI
+536 IGEANNNVRI

-552 LQESQKQYAQ
+552 LQENQKQYAQ

-612 CIWYVQDKDGDWKKL
+612 CIWYVQDKDGNWKKL

-640 IAIIDGLQKFY
+640 IAIMDGLQKFY
-651 GMSYPIFVDCAAEL
+651 GVSYPIFVDCAAEL

-686 GKMTVTEV
+686 GDMTVTEV

>member
-1 MRFAGTGICIRE
+1 MKKIEVREIR
-13 QLGGFEV
+13 
-20 TKVELKEMTLTDFKG
+20 LTDFKG
-35 QPEKKVTFGHRTI
+35 QSEKKIEFGHRTV

-62 AHMWE
+62 AFMWA
-67 FCDKDYRLKSNPD
+67 FCDKDYSLKSNPD

-92 VDIDLLIDGKP
+92 VDIDLVIDGKP

-118 GGKPGKVAL
+118 DGKPGKIAL

-158 MLSHMEIFTDLK
+158 MLSHMEIFTGLK

-240 QAKVDV
+240 HSKVDA
-246 DVAELELQKNALQEK
+246 DVAELELQKNALQEQ
-261 ISDLETQIAQTG
+261 ISDLEKQITQSG
-273 NEKAGEIKAELA
+273 NEKAGEVKAELA
-285 GLRTRLLEAES
+285 GLRTGLLEAES
-296 RAKADSLKQK
+296 RAKADLLKQK
-306 SLVCNKIGDLEL
+306 SLVCNKISDLEL
-318 DRNIKTSELNKKT
+318 DRNIKASELNKKT
-331 SALER
+331 SALES
-336 LRVQKKELLEK
+336 LRAQKKELLEK

-364 NTALEN
+364 SSTLES

-414 KAKEEWG
+414 KAKEEWE

-428 DEVIQ
+428 DEVIEV
-433 AGNKASA
+433 GNKASA

-455 ISKLTDELEQIKTS
+455 ISKLTGELEQIKTS
-469 LDAENKNL
+469 LDAENKNM
-477 EAILKEPGLSG
+477 EAIPEEPDFSG
-488 NAEYQQILTSIK
+488 NAEYQQILASIK
-500 EKQQELNS
+500 EKEQELNS
-508 LDDGEEAKKQLNEQ
+508 LDDGKEAKKQISEQ
-522 LKAKKEELTAVNQK
+522 LSDKKQELAAVNQK
-536 IGETNNNIRI
+536 IGEANNNARI

-552 LQESQKQYAQ
+552 LQESQKQHAQ
-562 NKADAQMIL
+562 SKADAQMIL
-571 DELKSLSMAKNTALE
+571 DELKSLSMAKNAALE

-612 CIWYVQDKDGDWKKL
+612 CIWYVQDKGNWKKL

-640 IAIIDGLQKFY
+640 IAIMNGLQKFY
-651 GMSYPIFVDCAAEL
+651 GVSYPIFVDCAAEL

-686 GKMTVTEV
+686 GDMTVTEL